1 MIWFRLL
8 EDGVATEVMLVVAVA
23 LADAERLGEVEEPC
37 MSFSPTT
44 LEWGEVYLQA
54 FKPSKVET
62 ESEFVEFAIVIGK
75 E

>member
-8 EDGVATEVMLVVAVA
+8 EDGVATEVMLAVAVA
-23 LADAERLGEVEEPC
+23 LADAEELGEVEEPS
-37 MSFSPTT
+37 MSFSPAT

-54 FKPSKVET
+54 FTPLKVET